1 MEEVVK
7 GIREMKE
14 GEERSFIVQEDGVY
28 FELIIRKEG
37 DHVYPKEREKYICML
52 DGPEIIK
59 NKWKKHAN
67 LLNG

>member
-37 DHVYPKEREKYICML
+37 DFIYPKNNEKYICML
-52 DGPEIIK
+52 DGPDSFRK
-59 NKWKKHAN
+59 
-67 LLNG
+67 